1 MNTKFIKDIQY
12 YKFSLYGFFKNL
24 KFFEPF
30 FILFLIEKG
39 LLYWQIGV
47 LYSIREIIKN
57 ILEIPS
63 GIIADAL
70 GRRKTLIVSFMF
82 YILSFLIFY
91 FSDSYVVLI
100 LAISFFAI
108 GDAFRTGTNKA
119 MIYDYLDQNGWSKQ
133 KINYYGNTRSWSQM
147 GSALSSLIAA
157 SIVIAFQD
165 YTIIFLASIVPYL
178 INSLIILSYPKSL
191 EGEIHDL
198 NSGKIL
204 DAFKTTFKNLWITFK
219 NTEYWK
225 IINLHAAH
233 SGFHKAIK
241 EYIQPVIVLAVVGLS
256 VFNSWSNERREA
268 LFIGLIYFVIY
279 LLSSFTSKRSGKF
292 VIRFIS
298 NEKALLYTLLIGL
311 SLGVMV
317 GLSLYFKL
325 EWLAIGFFVLI
336 YMNEN
341 LRKPIGVSAVAEKS
355 DQKVMAS
362 ALSINS
368 QAESFY
374 AAIIAP
380 ILGLVIDKINI
391 GTGIFIVSIML
402 IIITITLNI
411 LKNE

>member
-1 MNTKFIKDIQY
+1 M
-12 YKFSLYGFFKNL
+12 
-24 KFFEPF
+24 
-30 FILFLIEKG
+30 
-39 LLYWQIGV
+39 
-47 LYSIREIIKN
+47 IKN

-147 GSALSSLIAA
+147 GSALSSLIEA